1 MSEKPYTKK
10 QFIRAKQFWVFF
22 LLPLLHLVR
31 VIGLIYRE
39 PRNFIKYLFS
49 SELRYIYIPA
59 LTAFVFYKY
68 GGWPLWLVVYIECHI
83 YERFLYKPPK
93 PKE

>member
-1 MSEKPYTKK
+1 MSNKPYSKE

-31 VIGLIYRE
+31 VVGLICRE
-39 PRNFIKYLFS
+39 PRNFINYLLS
-49 SELRYIYIPA
+49 SEASKIYIPV

-68 GGWPLWLVVYIECHI
+68 VGWPLWLVVYIECHI
-83 YERFLYKPPK
+83 YERFLYEPPK

>member
-1 MSEKPYTKK
+1 MSNKPYSKE

-31 VIGLIYRE
+31 VVGLICRE
-39 PRNFIKYLFS
+39 PRNFINYLFS
-49 SELRYIYIPA
+49 SEASKIYIPV

-68 GGWPLWLVVYIECHI
+68 VGWPLWLVVYIECHI